1 MKKNVFGRKLSRDKN
16 ERRALFTS
24 LMSALVMRER
34 IVTTE
39 AKAKAIRADI
49 EKLVTKA
56 KEGSN
61 SAKLILQKSLSQ
73 SAFDKILNEIAPRF
87 NNKQGGYVR
96 LIKLG
101 RRFGDDAP
109 TVLIEWTEVAQAIVP
124 AQTAKKVPPRARLAK
139 GGKKVKEVKPVKKAA
154 KKPVQK
160 TVKKT
165 SANKFK

>member
-39 AKAKAIRADI
+39 AKAKAIRADV

-56 KEGSN
+56 KDGSN
-61 SAKLILQKSLSQ
+61 AAKLILKKSLSQ
-73 SAFDKILNEIAPRF
+73 AAFDKILNEIAPRF
-87 NNKQGGYVR
+87 DKKQGGYVR
-96 LIKLG
+96 LVKIG

-109 TVLIEWTEVAQAIVP
+109 TVLIEWTEVASAIVP
-124 AQTAKKVPPRARLAK
+124 TQTAKKVKPVKVAK
-139 GGKKVKEVKPVKKAA
+139 PVKVVKKAVAKKPVKKVT
-154 KKPVQK
+154 KKSK
-160 TVKKT
+160 
-165 SANKFK
+165 